1 MKKKARV
8 KALVIGNGESR
19 KQIDLNLFKL
29 IRISIIKFLIL
40 YSAYLIIILLFE

>member
-19 KQIDLNLFKL
+19 KQIDLNLFKHDEWE
-29 IRISIIKFLIL
+29 I
-40 YSAYLIIILLFE
+40 YGCNA